1 MHIPDGYLSPST
13 CAALYGAAAPFW
25 YIALKRVAK
34 AFASKLVPLISVFAA
49 FSFVIMMFN
58 LPLPGGTTGHA
69 IGVGIASIV
78 LGPWA
83 SMLAI
88 SMALLI
94 QAVFFGDGGIT
105 AIGANCFNMAIVGST
120 TAYAVYRLL
129 GRNAGLT
136 SRRRVIAAGLAGYV
150 GINVAALFAAIEFGI
165 QPILFRDPSGA
176 PLYCPYPL
184 SISIPAMMIGHLTFA
199 GIAELIVTAG
209 VVAYLQRADPSLLK
223 ETAPDA
229 PDREEPLAARHTSW
243 PTARKL
249 WGAVALLVILTPI
262 GILAGGSA
270 WGEWSARDLTDSTF
284 RQQIAAA
291 SGNQTPPQNT
301 PRGLERLSSIWTAPV
316 SRYAPAFI
324 RSAFFG
330 YFVSAMLGVGF
341 IILFSLILSW
351 GVRQLGETAR
361 FPRFHWGSGFIEK
374 TLSALVEVT
383 EQALYAEHTSRSQGL
398 LQRFDARVK
407 LAGLVALILATIGA
421 RKFPALVGL
430 FVLAVALAV
439 FSRISIRILATRVW
453 IVVLTFTGVLSI
465 PAVFLTP
472 GNTIWHVPLFGW
484 NATAQGLASVGYLIL
499 RVETAATFSALLIW
513 STPWVQMLRALRFYR
528 VPATF
533 VAILGMTYRYIFLL
547 LQAARDM
554 FESRR
559 SRLVGVLPGPERRR
573 LAAGTAGVLLGRSIQ
588 LSSEVHL
595 AMQAR
600 GFSGEIRLMDDLKMR
615 SADWL
620 RLATLI
626 LLAISA
632 AWLGT

>member
-34 AFASKLVPLISVFAA
+34 VFASRLVPLISVFAA

-69 IGVGIASIV
+69 IGVGIATIV

-88 SMALLI
+88 SIALLI

-105 AIGANCFNMAIVGST
+105 AFGANSFNMAIVGSS
-120 TAYAVYRLL
+120 TAYAVYRLI
-129 GRNAGLT
+129 GRSAGIT
-136 SRRRVIAAGLAGYV
+136 SSRRVIAAGIAGYV
-150 GINVAALFAAIEFGI
+150 GINVAALFASIEFGI

-184 SISIPAMMIGHLTFA
+184 SISLPAMMIGHLTFA
-199 GIAELIVTAG
+199 GLAELIVTVG
-209 VVAYLQRADPSLLK
+209 IVAYLQRTDPSLLT
-223 ETAPDA
+223 ETALDA
-229 PDREEPLAARHTSW
+229 PDRDEPLAALHPKW
-243 PTARKL
+243 PASRKL
-249 WGAVALLVILTPI
+249 WAAVALLLILTPI

-270 WGEWSARDLTDSTF
+270 WGEWTARDLTDSAL
-284 RQQIAAA
+284 RNQIAAA
-291 SGNQTPPQNT
+291 SGDRAPPET
-301 PRGLERLSSIWTAPV
+301 IPKGLERLSSIWTAPV

-324 RSAFFG
+324 QSAFFG
-330 YFVSAMLGVGF
+330 YFVSAMFGVGL
-341 IILFSLILSW
+341 IILFFLILSW
-351 GVRQLGETAR
+351 LIDRIGETAHLFR
-361 FPRFHWGSGFIEK
+361 FRWGSGFVEK
-374 TLSALVEVT
+374 TLSALVEVA
-383 EQALYAEHTSRSQGL
+383 EQALYAEHTSRSNGL

-407 LAGLVALILATIGA
+407 LVGLVALIVAAVAA
-421 RKFPALVGL
+421 RKFLVLVGL
-430 FVLAVALAV
+430 FAVALALAV
-439 FSRISIRILATRVW
+439 WSRVPIRTLATRVW
-453 IVVLTFTGVLSI
+453 IAILTFTGLLSV
-465 PAVFLTP
+465 PALFLTP
-472 GNTIWHVPLFGW
+472 GNIIWRVPLLGW
-484 NATAQGLASVGYLIL
+484 HATAQGLAGAGYLIL
-499 RVETAATFSALLIW
+499 RVETAATFSALLVW
-513 STPWVQMLRALRFYR
+513 STPWVQVLRSLRFCR
-528 VPATF
+528 VPTML

-547 LQAARDM
+547 LHAARDM

-559 SRLVGVLPGPERRR
+559 SRLIGILPGSERRR

-600 GFSGEIRLMDDLKMR
+600 GFSGEIRLLDDLKMG

-620 RLATLI
+620 RLAALI

-632 AWLGT
+632 AWFGR